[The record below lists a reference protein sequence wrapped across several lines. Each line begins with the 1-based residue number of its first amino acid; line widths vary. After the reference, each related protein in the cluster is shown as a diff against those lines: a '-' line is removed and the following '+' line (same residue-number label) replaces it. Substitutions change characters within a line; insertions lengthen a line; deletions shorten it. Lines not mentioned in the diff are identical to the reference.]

1 MRPKKMKY
9 LFALSLLLSVG
20 GLSCQ
25 KYFGEFQSAAV
36 EPMAAYSLRY
46 PSDFEYHGKNEKG
59 KEWGRGFY
67 RRDRGRLQF
76 VYEDRLL
83 LGAPEIRTEPTDADS
98 IELRLELNGA
108 TVHDELPTAYLF
120 IGSGRRLLAI
130 DSTDAE
136 GRVRLLL
143 PENNQDLQLTVRI
156 QEWEILET
164 SLSGTHHHELAL
176 PIKTYWGTQFG
187 QHHAYRYVVRDW
199 TRDTVNL
206 VEEFPRTGSM
216 MLVRTAE

>member
-1 MRPKKMKY
+1 MKY

-25 KYFGEFQSAAV
+25 KYFGEFQSTIA
-36 EPMAAYSLRY
+36 EPMAVYSLRY
-46 PSDFEYHGKNEKG
+46 PSDFEYRGANEEG

-83 LGAPEIRTEPTDADS
+83 LGRPEIRTESTTTDS

-108 TVHDELPTAYLF
+108 TVHDELPTSYLF

-136 GRVRLLL
+136 GRVRLRL
-143 PENNQDLQLTVRI
+143 PKSSEELRLTVRSLN
-156 QEWEILET
+156 WEILDI
-164 SLSGTHHHELAL
+164 SLSGSGHHDLAL

-187 QHHAYRYVVRDW
+187 QHHANQYVIREW
-199 TRDTVNL
+199 TRDTVDL
-206 VEEFPRTGSM
+206 IEEFPRTDSM
-216 MLVRTAE
+216 MLIRATK